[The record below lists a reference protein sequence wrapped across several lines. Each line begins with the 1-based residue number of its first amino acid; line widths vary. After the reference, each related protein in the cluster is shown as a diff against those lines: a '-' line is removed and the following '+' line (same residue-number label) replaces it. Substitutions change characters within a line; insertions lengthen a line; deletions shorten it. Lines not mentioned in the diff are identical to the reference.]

1 MPGEFVETA
10 DWPLLP
16 NGKTDRNGFPSVD
29 PAGDP
34 VGRVAPLR
42 APSTPVE
49 RTLADIWREL
59 LPGGGA
65 SGVDD
70 DADFFTLR
78 GDSIVSL
85 QVSAR
90 PPARLA
96 GLAARRV
103 RAPDDR
109 RA

>member
-1 MPGEFVETA
+1 
-10 DWPLLP
+10 
-16 NGKTDRNGFPSVD
+16 
-29 PAGDP
+29 
-34 VGRVAPLR
+34 LR

-65 SGVDD
+65 RGVDD
-70 DADFFTLR
+70 DFLTLR
-78 GDSIVSL
+78 GDSIVSV